1 MSFKDSLSIITIGD
15 SSVGKTSLIKKFS
28 DNSFSTGTLPTIG
41 VELFKTELI
50 INNEKY
56 LIKIWDTCGQERL
69 RALTSNYYKNADG
82 ILFVYD
88 ITQKNTLTFNY
99 WLEQIKEKSSVKA
112 IILFGNKTDLDS
124 PDNKNEDVP
133 KREITK
139 EEGEKVAEQYGLKL
153 FEGSAK
159 DDINIDAAILE
170 LVDLIYKEKNIQ
182 SGDKKQPEMQKVQKL
197 STKTVRIKQ
206 KGACCSNPV

>member
-82 ILFVYD
+82 ILLVYD
-88 ITQKNTLTFNY
+88 VNSDETFNNLGI
-99 WLEQIKEKSSVKA
+99 WFESIDQNCGRKPP
-112 IILFGNKTDLDS
+112 IIIIGNKIDLGGKID
-124 PDNKNEDVP
+124 DEIMKDFKNKNKDYVMFQCSAKTGENINEAFVKLSEMIIKD
-133 KREITK
+133 K
-139 EEGEKVAEQYGLKL
+139 EERKKIFLGNGR
-153 FEGSAK
+153 
-159 DDINIDAAILE
+159 INN
-170 LVDLIYKEKNIQ
+170 KKN
-182 SGDKKQPEMQKVQKL
+182 
-197 STKTVRIKQ
+197 
-206 KGACCSNPV
+206 CC